1 MAIWEGLRTPPK
13 CQFLKYPALKGRV
26 SAGGRIKNQTK
37 NFRRQTLSE
46 FQSRAWLDKNGG
58 AQSLQGDRR

>member
-26 SAGGRIKNQTK
+26 SAEGRMKYVFSDITPLYHSD
-37 NFRRQTLSE
+37 F
-46 FQSRAWLDKNGG
+46 DYH
-58 AQSLQGDRR
+58 DR